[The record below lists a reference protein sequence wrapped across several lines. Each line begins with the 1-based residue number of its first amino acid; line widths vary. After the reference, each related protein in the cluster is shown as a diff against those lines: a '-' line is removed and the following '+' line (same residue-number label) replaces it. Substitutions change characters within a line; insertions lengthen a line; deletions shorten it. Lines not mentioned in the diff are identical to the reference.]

1 MIILNYLVILS
12 HRCSITV
19 SLPPSLIRSY
29 VITFILLTQSGKKW
43 LDRKKGIFHNFNKI
57 SLGHVYAVVFNSF
70 TFLQVQFSAQEDLIL
85 MKIARRVIDSEIT
98 LTVFMASKLCF
109 MRHIIVSFLNGNFPR
124 DWY

>member
-29 VITFILLTQSGKKW
+29 VITFLLLTQSGKKW

-70 TFLQVQFSAQEDLIL
+70 TFLQVQFSVQEDLIL